1 MEKGLRHPVD
11 GAGRVVAGRVS
22 LAWRYPDACVERG
35 APMAVLYVVEQGAK
49 IRKTGHRIVVE
60 KDNKELLEVETMRLD
75 TILVFGNVQ
84 VSTQALAELLGQ
96 GIELALFSSRG
107 ELRGQL
113 TPPHARNVE
122 LRLRQY
128 GRHADDTWRL
138 ARAREV
144 VAAKLRNSL
153 MVLKQGDWDRG
164 EPALKAQRAQL
175 EAELLSAER
184 AQDLDQLRGVEGAG
198 ARAYFACFPALLKAG
213 VPWSG
218 RNRRPP
224 RDPINAFLSLGYTL
238 LADRIRCWLDGA
250 GLDPYLGNLHDMRYG
265 RPSLALDH
273 LEPLRVAIV
282 DKFALRSFN
291 LRMFSAAD
299 FDEDSDAGVR
309 FKPDALKRFFF
320 RWEEALRERNLN
332 GIIEAQVASYR
343 QAVQGDGQEVVYH
356 LFED

>member
-1 MEKGLRHPVD
+1 
-11 GAGRVVAGRVS
+11 
-22 LAWRYPDACVERG
+22 
-35 APMAVLYVVEQGAK
+35 MAVLYVVEQGAK

-60 KDNKELLEVETMRLD
+60 KDDKELLEVEAMRLD

-96 GIELALFSSRG
+96 GIEFALFSSRG

-122 LRLRQY
+122 LRLQQY
-128 GRHADDTWRL
+128 GRYGDAPWRL

-144 VAAKLRNSL
+144 VSAKLRNSL
-153 MVLKQGDWDRG
+153 MVLKQADWDRG
-164 EPALKAQRAQL
+164 EPALKERRAQL
-175 EAELLSAER
+175 EAGLRAAEQ

-198 ARAYFACFPALLKAG
+198 ARAYFDCFPALLK
-213 VPWSG
+213 VDLPWNG

-224 RDPINAFLSLGYTL
+224 RDPLNAFLSLGYTL

-250 GLDPYLGNLHDMRYG
+250 GLDPYLGNLHDLRYG

-282 DKFALRSFN
+282 DKFALRCFN
-291 LRMFSAAD
+291 LRMFSATD
-299 FDEDSDAGVR
+299 FDEDPDAGVR
-309 FKPDALKRFFF
+309 FRPDALKQFFF
-320 RWEEALRERNLN
+320 RWEEALRERDLN
-332 GIIEAQVASYR
+332 RILDAQTASYR
-343 QAVQGDGQEVVYH
+343 QAVQGDAETVTYH

>member
-1 MEKGLRHPVD
+1 M
-11 GAGRVVAGRVS
+11 S
-22 LAWRYPDACVERG
+22 
-35 APMAVLYVVEQGAK
+35 VLYVVEQGAK

-60 KDNKELLEVETMRLD
+60 KDDKELLEVEAMRLD

-96 GIELALFSSRG
+96 GIEFALFSSHG

-122 LRLRQY
+122 LRLKQY
-128 GRHADDTWRL
+128 GRHGDPAWRL
-138 ARAREV
+138 QRAREV
-144 VAAKLRNSL
+144 VEAKLRNSL
-153 MVLKQGDWDRG
+153 MVLKQADWDRG
-164 EPALKAQRAQL
+164 EPAHAAARAQL
-175 EAELLSAER
+175 EASLRSV
-184 AQDLDQLRGVEGAG
+184 AQAADLDQLRGVEGAA
-198 ARAYFACFPALLKAG
+198 ARAYFSCFPVLLKAS

-224 RDPINAFLSLGYTL
+224 RDPVNAFLSLGYTL

-273 LEPLRVAIV
+273 LEPLRVAVV
-282 DKFALRSFN
+282 DKFALRCFN
-291 LRMFSAAD
+291 LRMFTTAD
-299 FDEDSDAGVR
+299 FSEDPDAGVR
-309 FKPDALKRFFF
+309 FTPEALKRFFA
-320 RWEEALRERNLN
+320 RWEEALRERDLN
-332 GIIEAQVASYR
+332 RILDAQVASYR
-343 QAVQGDGQEVVYH
+343 QAVQGDAEAVAYH